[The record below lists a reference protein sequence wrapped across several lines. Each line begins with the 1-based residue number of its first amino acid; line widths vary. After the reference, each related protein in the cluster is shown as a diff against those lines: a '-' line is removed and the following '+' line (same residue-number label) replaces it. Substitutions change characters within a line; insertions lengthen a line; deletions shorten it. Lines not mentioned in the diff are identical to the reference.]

1 MNRYLL
7 EISYIGTRFRGI
19 QKTVNKLEEARLDT
33 TTIQGCIELALGVF
47 RPVNEIQTVL
57 SSRTDAGVHALHS
70 TLHVDL
76 QRYDGNPYNASS
88 MIGVLN
94 RTLDKQSLAIRV
106 LNTRIVPNTFHCRY
120 SAKGRTYLYRIAVA
134 KQGICEAG
142 SLKNRNFEAYLPV
155 EELDRCFFVQNGAF
169 DIERMKAASRMLL
182 GRHDFRT
189 FMSVS
194 RQKGPSRDH
203 PMFTVRNIDEINIKP
218 GKTTAVGPNG
228 ILAEDI
234 YDYWDIEIKAK
245 SFIYKQVR
253 RMVGALVAVAT
264 NRINEKCMYE
274 MITIPSKHNW
284 DPRILLAPAFGLYL
298 CRVHYNED
306 DLKLEK

>member
-19 QKTVNKLEEARLDT
+19 QKTINKLEEARLDT
-33 TTIQGCIELALGVF
+33 TTIQGCLELALGVF

-76 QRYDGNPYNASS
+76 QRYDGNPYDVKS
-88 MIGVLN
+88 MVGVLN
-94 RTLDKQSLAIRV
+94 RTLDKQNLAIRV
-106 LNTRIVPNTFHCRY
+106 LNTRIVPDTFHCRY
-120 SAKGRTYLYRIAVA
+120 DALARTYLYRLAVA
-134 KQGICEAG
+134 KEGISETEG
-142 SLKNRNFEAYLPV
+142 LKNRNFEAYLPV
-155 EELDRCFFVQNGAF
+155 EELDRCYFLQNGAF
-169 DIERMKAASRMLL
+169 DIERLKKASRMLL

-194 RQKGPSRDH
+194 RHKGPSLYH
-203 PMFTVRNIDEINIKP
+203 PMFTVRSIDEINIRP
-218 GKTTAVGPNG
+218 GKTAAIGPNAK
-228 ILAEDI
+228 LAEEF
-234 YDYWDIEIKAK
+234 YDYWDIEIKAR

-264 NRINEKCMYE
+264 NRITEKCLYE
-274 MITIPSKHNW
+274 MLTIPSKHNW

-298 CRVHYNED
+298 CRVHYNEK
-306 DLKLEK
+306 DLQFKE